1 MKQDRAFPHLF
12 HAHHPCQA
20 SRGSSEVRDHKN
32 PRRTESMAACSS
44 TWGTMNPRGFLGSRL
59 PQQQG
64 HGGARSFSSAIR
76 PLLPPPHPVPEEVH
90 GISFWPWVDGR
101 TQAKLQGWTWNG
113 TDASASVFP
122 GGVGAA
128 PGAFHVLFP
137 GDKRGRERSYE
148 GLLSVC

>member
-1 MKQDRAFPHLF
+1 MLTILAKPQGGPLRPETTKT
-12 HAHHPCQA
+12 PGEQ
-20 SRGSSEVRDHKN
+20 SVWQ
-32 PRRTESMAACSS
+32 PACSS
-44 TWGTMNPRGFLGSRL
+44 TWETMNPRAFLGSRL
-59 PQQQG
+59 PQLQG
-64 HGGARSFSSAIR
+64 HGGVRSFSSAIS
-76 PLLPPPHPVPEEVH
+76 PLLPPPHPGPEEVH
-90 GISFWPWVDGR
+90 GICFWPWVDGR